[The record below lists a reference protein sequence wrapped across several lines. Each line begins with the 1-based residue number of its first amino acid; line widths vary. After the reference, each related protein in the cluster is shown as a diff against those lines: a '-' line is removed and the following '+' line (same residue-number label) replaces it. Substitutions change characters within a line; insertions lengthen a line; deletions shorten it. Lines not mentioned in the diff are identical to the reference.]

1 MGGSGLHGYQ
11 REVEEEEVV
20 EELEGLEEQ
29 KESLQDRLYQLE
41 ADHSETNTLLQTT
54 HLQLVDTQQKLARS
68 VPHARTRTCAQ
79 AHHRHTPDTHQ

>member
-1 MGGSGLHGYQ
+1 MLTVCLQ
-11 REVEEEEVV
+11 EAEVV
-20 EELEGLEEQ
+20 RRRLEEQ

-68 VPHARTRTCAQ
+68 VPHARKRTCAQ